1 MKNLYITLLIVC
13 GAIFQPLHAQS
24 LKGKIFDAATK
35 EPVIGA
41 TVQVVNTTTGVASD
55 NHGAFALQTVGK
67 NVKIRISTIGYVAQ
81 EIEVSSEKTL
91 TISLEPA
98 VENLQTIVVTG
109 NREAAL
115 RTETPIAISKLS
127 PKMIEEAK
135 PTAIYEVIN
144 KTPGVMMVNLNNEQ
158 HSMSIRQP
166 MTTNAYYLYL
176 EDGVPIRPMGVFNHN
191 SLLEMN
197 QFTVSSIEVVKGPVS
212 SIYGPE
218 AVGGAVNFISQR
230 PTAVPT
236 ARIGLQADQW
246 GYRRVQYGAGATL
259 GKFGVYVGGLAAE
272 QKDAW
277 MTSSDYTKNAQYAR
291 LEYHFTPKTRL
302 IYTLSYAKY
311 NSQTSGSVDS
321 IAFYNRQY
329 ISTTDFTYRKSY
341 SLRSRL
347 TLEHEWKN
355 GSQSFFTVFGRDNKH
370 GQNPSYGIRW
380 TSGAATARGEINSN
394 DFQSLGAIAQ
404 HTQKFAF
411 LNSKIIAGGTI
422 DFSPNKY
429 WSYQIDLAA
438 QLRADKKSVEKYTIV
453 KERPDIQIA
462 NYDADILNSAFYVQ
476 YDFEPIKNLRL
487 SAGLRYDNMSFDFVN
502 NLDIDKTTNQAV
514 GGSKSYKQTT
524 PKLGITYDLGNGKG
538 IYANFSKGFA
548 PSGLTAIFRKRPTPA
563 PNGDLF
569 YYNLIPATFTNAE
582 VGGWISLLKNKMY
595 IDASLY
601 QMNGSNELLNIR
613 QPDNSTDYQAAGKTL
628 HKGVELGITYKPSKE
643 LFARLGGTYSVHRF
657 VEFVL
662 SQKASDALKDVNGK
676 DMPSAPRW
684 VWNGEIS
691 YYPKWFKNFRTSV
704 EWQHLSKWYQNQVN
718 TVVYNGYDLVNFR
731 AGYQWKGIEVF
742 TNIMNLTDALY
753 ATNATRGN
761 ASTDRTTFTPAA
773 PRTFVLGV
781 QYSFTG
787 KK

>member
-1 MKNLYITLLIVC
+1 MKNLYITLLVFC
-13 GAIFQPLHAQS
+13 GAISQLLHAQS

-41 TVQVVNTTTGVASD
+41 FVQIINTNTVVASD
-55 NHGAFALQTVGK
+55 NHGSFALHNVGK
-67 NVKIRISTIGYVAQ
+67 GTKIRISTIGYVSQ
-81 EIEVSSEKTL
+81 EIEVTSETSL
-91 TISLEPA
+91 SIVLEPA

-176 EDGVPIRPMGVFNHN
+176 EDGVPIRPMGIFNHN

-218 AVGGAVNFISQR
+218 AVGGAINFISQR
-230 PTAVPT
+230 PTALPT
-236 ARIGLQADQW
+236 ARIGVQFDQW
-246 GYRRVQYGAGATL
+246 GYRRVQYGTGATTR
-259 GKFGVYVGGLAAE
+259 KFGIYLGGLVAE

-277 MTSSDYTKNAQYAR
+277 MASSDYTKNAQYAR
-291 LEYHFTPKTRL
+291 LEYHFTPKARL

-311 NSQTSGSVDS
+311 NSQTSGSIDS
-321 IAFYNRQY
+321 VAFYSRQY
-329 ISTTDFTYRKSY
+329 VSTTDFTYRKSY
-341 SLRSRL
+341 SLRTRL
-347 TLEHEWKN
+347 TFEKDWNN
-355 GSQSFFTVFGRDNKH
+355 GSQSFITVFARDNKH

-394 DFQSLGAIAQ
+394 DFKSLGVIAQ
-404 HTQKFAF
+404 HSQRFKF
-411 LNSKIIAGGTI
+411 LNSKATIGTTV
-422 DFSPNKY
+422 DFSPNDY

-438 QLRADKKSVEKYTIV
+438 QLRADKKSVEKYTIT
-453 KERPDIQIA
+453 KERPDIKIA
-462 NYDADILNSAFYVQ
+462 DYNADIRNTAVYLQ
-476 YDFEPIKNLRL
+476 YDFEPIKNLRV

-502 NLDIDKTTNQAV
+502 NLDIDKTTGESI
-514 GGSKSYKQTT
+514 GGSKTYTKTT
-524 PKLGITYDLGNGKG
+524 PKLGLTYDLGKGKG
-538 IYANFSKGFA
+538 LYANFSKGFA

-563 PNGDLF
+563 ANGDLF

-582 VGGWISLLKNKMY
+582 VGGWVSLLKNKIY

-601 QMNGSNELLNIR
+601 QMKGNNELLNIR

-628 HKGVELGITYKPSKE
+628 HKGVELGITYKPSKQV
-643 LFARLGGTYSVHRF
+643 FARLGGTYSIHRF
-657 VEFVL
+657 VEFIL

-691 YYPKWFKNFRTSV
+691 YYPQWFRNFRTSV
-704 EWQHLSKWYQNQVN
+704 EWQHVSKWYQNQVN
-718 TVVYNGYDLVNFR
+718 TIAYNGYDLVNFR
-731 AGYQWKGIEVF
+731 AGYQWKGIELF